1 MAFGLQYLSRAELT
15 QQMDATYNSATGNVQ
30 GAIPKIW
37 SYNAAATAA
46 NNSTAQTQGA
56 GYFDGAVGYLAVG
69 DLIWVVSNDP
79 GYHLIYVATN
89 NGVTTT
95 TTQLV

>member
-1 MAFGLQYLSRAELT
+1 MAFGLQYLSRIEQS
-15 QQMDATYNSATGNVQ
+15 QQPDPTYNSATGNVQ

-37 SYNAAATAA
+37 SFNAAATAA
-46 NNSTAQTQGA
+46 NNSTAQTQA
-56 GYFDGAVGYLAVG
+56 AAYFDGAVGYLAVG

-79 GYHLIYVATN
+79 GYHLIYIATN

-95 TTQLV
+95 TVQLV